1 MHRVMKR
8 TWVVHVFLLILLSGM
23 AFFLWEYT
31 TEAQR
36 WVAATG
42 SPHLYNNSNIG
53 CGTIVDR
60 SGTVLLDISTK
71 YMTSS
76 DTYFQLASI
85 NPDVKVIVAQTSDRD
100 DAIVNL
106 KKAGFT
112 NFIQKP
118 YPIDMI
124 SQKIAE
130 F

>member
-1 MHRVMKR
+1 M
-8 TWVVHVFLLILLSGM
+8 LLVIDDPLLCDTMTKLFRKIGYDVLP
-23 AFFLWEYT
+23 AGNGFQ
-31 TEAQR
+31 A
-36 WVAATG
+36 V
-42 SPHLYNNSNIG
+42 NIYAEQPEEIRG
-53 CGTIVDR
+53 
-60 SGTVLLDISTK
+60 VLLDISTK

-100 DAIVNL
+100 DAIMNL
-106 KKAGFT
+106 KKAGFS